1 MEDRDSHLNSLE
13 IEEARCYLRFLT
25 NGSEPYCGLNAD
37 IGKGCGKS
45 LTKLIEE
52 WIVKRKLK
60 GESLERKH
68 PFLVI
73 NEKSGYGLHRFIEKK
88 LQYCGN
94 INYYCY
100 SCNQKEKRIESNVQV
115 DPHAGYSNTKSR
127 KVRPKFKQI
136 LIDHIIKFE
145 DMCEEGCINKWSD
158 SDMFDCAQKLLRE
171 SINQLI
177 DHKLIRVKK
186 DEWGFECNYSMCSGW
201 HLIHYEKHYQPIPK
215 KTDQQTLE
223 QELKANEK

>member
-1 MEDRDSHLNSLE
+1 ME
-13 IEEARCYLRFLT
+13 IEEARCYLTFLA

-45 LTKLIEE
+45 LSKLIEE
-52 WIVKRKLK
+52 WTIKQNLK
-60 GESLERKH
+60 NKKIERKH

-73 NEKSGYGLHRFIEKK
+73 NEKSGYGLDRYKEGILE
-88 LQYCGN
+88 YCGN
-94 INYYCY
+94 VNYYCF

-127 KVRPKFKQI
+127 KVRPTFKKL
-136 LIDHIIKFE
+136 LIDTLIKFE
-145 DMCEEGCINKWSD
+145 ETCEEAVINKWSD
-158 SDMFDCAQKLLRE
+158 SNMFDCAQKLLRE

-177 DHKLIRVKK
+177 DHKIFRVKK
-186 DEWGFECNYSMCSGW
+186 DEWGFYCDYSMCSGW
-201 HLIHYEKHYQPIPK
+201 HLIHFEKQYQPIPK
-215 KTDQQTLE
+215 VRDQTILD